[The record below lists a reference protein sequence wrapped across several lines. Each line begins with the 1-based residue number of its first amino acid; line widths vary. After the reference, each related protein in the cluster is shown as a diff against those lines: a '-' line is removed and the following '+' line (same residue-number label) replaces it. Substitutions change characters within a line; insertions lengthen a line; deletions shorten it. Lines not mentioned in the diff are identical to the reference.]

1 MRDHENHTANRRK
14 TMSVAKVTEIS
25 ASSKKSFEDA
35 MQKGIKRANET
46 VDNIEG
52 AWVQDLKVTCKDGK
66 IDEYR
71 VMMKVTFV
79 LR

>member
-1 MRDHENHTANRRK
+1 
-14 TMSVAKVTEIS
+14 MSVAKITEIS

-35 MQKGIKRANET
+35 MQKGIKKANET
-46 VDNIEG
+46 LDNIEG

-71 VMMKVTFV
+71 AMMKVTFV